1 VLQFRGSVITSDG
14 GLPVERELD
23 DGSRIRGIWIVFYAQ
38 PMREKLP
45 A

>member
-1 VLQFRGSVITSDG
+1 MLQFRGAVIAADG

-23 DGSRIRGIWIVFYAQ
+23 DGSRIRGIWIVFCAQ

>member
-1 VLQFRGSVITSDG
+1 MLQFRGSVITSDG
-14 GLPVERELD
+14 GSPVQRELD
-23 DGSRIRGIWIVFYAQ
+23 DGSRIRGIWIVVCAQ